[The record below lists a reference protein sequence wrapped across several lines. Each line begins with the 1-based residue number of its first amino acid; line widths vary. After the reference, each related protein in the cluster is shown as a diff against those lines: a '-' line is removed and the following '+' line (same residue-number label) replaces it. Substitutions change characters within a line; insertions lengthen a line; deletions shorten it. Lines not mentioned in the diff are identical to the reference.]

1 MLDLHRADTA
11 DSDTPSR
18 TGASRSPI
26 SNIPLSPRSWCI
38 NVLAIPSAAKL
49 SPMRP
54 RAMARCCRL
63 IISLLVA
70 SVSAPESSR
79 AQPSFSGAQSCIVRS
94 PEIESAIWKDPYY
107 PSKQIWGYVDRHS
120 IVPGESL
127 NLMLSTK
134 PASPPI
140 MVRAE
145 IFHMRPSSGGERQMV
160 RQSQAFQVTC
170 QGVPSTA
177 AAIGPGW
184 QPTLANIQSA
194 GLQSGYYMIDL
205 VHEDSKIREP
215 NVASFVVKS
224 PRRSGDILVKL
235 GTNTY
240 QAYNSWGGHSLYVSD
255 LYQVQGQ
262 IVSFDRPTPPSFLE
276 FDWYYVKWLEAAAM
290 RNGWTVDYA
299 TNFDIH
305 TDPNLMD
312 GYRVVIVPGHDEYW
326 TKEEFDAFERRIFVQ
341 GKNVLFLGGDI
352 AYAQVRYADVNRAPR
367 GTDQGREMIAYKRLE
382 DPIRWRVGSGDADLL
397 VTARF
402 RDGRRRPETMLTGV
416 GSEGMFTPMTDANPA
431 YPLHVVRTDLPFFA
445 GTGLQ
450 PGASV
455 GNLVGYEWG
464 NSDPPG
470 DGTRLWDSE
479 KSRIAALPPER
490 VLVVF
495 EGRPRNDKGQEGRAE
510 SVYFTLPSGAK
521 VFSAGTIRWAWGLSK
536 PGFET
541 EAFRMLNEHLIEYFL
556 EPSPR

>member
-1 MLDLHRADTA
+1 MLDIYGA
-11 DSDTPSR
+11 DSAKTNTPIRKVSWP
-18 TGASRSPI
+18 PI
-26 SNIPLSPRSWCI
+26 FKIPSGLNSWCTNI
-38 NVLAIPSAAKL
+38 LGIFSAATL
-49 SPMRP
+49 FLVRP
-54 RAMARCCRL
+54 LAMAGGFQL
-63 IISLLVA
+63 IISLLAA
-70 SVSAPESSR
+70 SVFAPEPSH
-79 AQPSFSGAQSCIVRS
+79 AQPAFSGAESCIERS
-94 PEIESAIWKDPYY
+94 PEIERAVWKDPYY

-120 IVPGESL
+120 VVPGEFF

-140 MVRAE
+140 MARAE
-145 IFHMRPSSGGERQMV
+145 IFHMRPSSGGERQIV
-160 RQSQAFQVTC
+160 WQSQAFQISC
-170 QGVPSTA
+170 QAVPSTA

-194 GLQSGYYMIDL
+194 GLQPGYYMIDL
-205 VHEDSKIREP
+205 VHEDSKVREP

-224 PRRSGDILVKL
+224 PRRSGDILIKL

-255 LYQVQGQ
+255 LYHIQGQ

-276 FDWYYVKWLEAAAM
+276 FDWYYVRWLEAVAV
-290 RNGWTVDYA
+290 RNGWTIDYA

-312 GYRVVIVPGHDEYW
+312 GYRIVIVPGHDEYW

-352 AYAQVRYADVNRAPR
+352 AYAQVRYADVNRAP
-367 GTDQGREMIAYKRLE
+367 GSPDQGREMIAYKRLE
-382 DPIRWRVGSGDADLL
+382 DPIRWRVGSGEADLL

-416 GSEGMFTPMTDANPA
+416 GSEGMFTPMTDDNPA
-431 YPLHVVRTDLPFFA
+431 YPLYVVRTDLPFFA

-464 NSDPPG
+464 NSDPTR
-470 DGTRLWDSE
+470 DGTRLWNSE
-479 KSRIAALPPER
+479 RSRIAALPPER

-495 EGRPRNDKGQEGRAE
+495 EGRPRNDKGEEGRTE

-521 VFSAGTIRWAWGLSK
+521 VFSAGTIRWAWGLNK
-536 PGFET
+536 PGFENA
-541 EAFRMLNEHLIEYFL
+541 AFRLLNEHLIKYFL